1 MSSTL
6 HGARGHGAKAS
17 LFDSTSSFCEKCR
30 NIQWQKPH
38 PISNPD
44 IPPDGPDEWACDH
57 YESVAQLEQSARQG
71 CPLCHICSLHM
82 SAGDAIIGN
91 PYDWRLIFTVK
102 QPTVVFVLCF
112 SIISFTNGE
121 EMWRSVG
128 WIPIG
133 NTTFS
138 CVPQEW
144 LGATHRPENLNSDLG
159 KLVRGTIQPWM
170 NTCLAGEGSHSRC
183 RPDGTVPFSLPTRLI
198 DVGRPNADI
207 VRLVD
212 TAGQVNGRGRHDY
225 LILSYVW
232 GKGNKPARTTL
243 ANLKH
248 RQSGIMMKALPAS
261 IKDAIILTRAMG
273 IRYLWVD
280 AICIIQP
287 DGQKGDDKD
296 WQAEAPKMGAYYSNA
311 LCCIYASLAADSSDG
326 FLAERFSWR
335 FPLRPLYFAKPKS
348 APYQNPEG
356 PPEFFKIDI
365 PNGSDSINYDKM
377 QTMQRAWCLQEWLL
391 PQRKLHW
398 TKYGLF
404 WECCGVYGVSENN
417 PLDLPL
423 DVPDFWRPI
432 FSRPEGESFPE
443 SWFVVVTRYST
454 MKLTHETDR
463 LAAIQGIANRLC
475 DTYGDEYF
483 GGIFRS
489 YVVQGLTWSRTRNGF
504 NFRPNDLFPS
514 WSWASM
520 PTAQYKAFNPF
531 HEPIAKCFHFGPH
544 ITSTGIND
552 FDKSHNRSIGME
564 APLIHLEV
572 TADASHLE
580 YYGKGYYGNGPYAI
594 IQFASTTWPGAMIWL
609 IPDTPCMPMARLD
622 IMMLTRYVSTPD
634 RKEGGIELGK
644 IEYYGILVAKLAED
658 PNEQLDGILC
668 RRVGHIQLIVKIE
681 DDPPQF
687 DLRPSVLQENGSEDA
702 TKLIAKIGDRFAKYK
717 DLRQT
722 RALEVVPLGGYI
734 RG

>member
-1 MSSTL
+1 MN
-6 HGARGHGAKAS
+6 GARGHGAEAS
-17 LFDSTSSFCEKCR
+17 LFDSTSSFCKKCR

-57 YESVAQLEQSARQG
+57 YESLAQLEQSARQG
-71 CPLCHICSLHM
+71 CPLCHIFSLHM
-82 SAGDAIIGN
+82 IVGN
-91 PYDWRLIFTVK
+91 TDNPSKWRLIFTVR
-102 QPTVVFVLCF
+102 QPGVLYLLCF
-112 SIISFTNGE
+112 WVVSFTNGVRNGE
-121 EMWRSVG
+121 EQWHSVA
-128 WIPIG
+128 WIPIE

-138 CVPQEW
+138 QVQNER
-144 LGATHRPENLNSDLG
+144 LGATHRPNAKDLNSDLG

-170 NTCLAGEGSHSRC
+170 STCLNGEGSHSLC
-183 RPDGTVPFSLPTRLI
+183 RADGTVPFSLPTRLI
-198 DVGRPNADI
+198 DVGRSNAEI

-212 TAGQVNGRGRHDY
+212 TSRQVNGTGRHDY

-248 RQSGIMMKALPAS
+248 RQSGIMMNALPES

-326 FLAERFSWR
+326 FLAERFSGR

-348 APYQNPEG
+348 ALYQNPEG
-356 PPEFFKIDI
+356 PLEFFKIAV
-365 PNGSDSINYDKM
+365 PSGSDSINFDNM
-377 QTMQRAWCLQEWLL
+377 RTMKRAWCLQEWLL

-398 TKYGLF
+398 TRTGLF
-404 WECCGVYGVSENN
+404 WECCGVYGISENN
-417 PLDLPL
+417 PFGPPP

-483 GGIFRS
+483 GGVFRS
-489 YVVQGLTWSRTRNGF
+489 YVAQGLAWSRVRNAV

-520 PTAQYKAFNPF
+520 PGAQYNGFNPF
-531 HEPIAKCFHFGPH
+531 EKPIATCFHFGPH

-552 FDKSHNRSIGME
+552 FDEGHKRSIGVE

-572 TADASHLE
+572 KPDAGHLE
-580 YYGKGYYGNGPYAI
+580 YYGKGPYGI
-594 IQFASTTWPGAMIWL
+594 IRFSSATWPGAMIWL
-609 IPDTPCMPMARLD
+609 IPDTPCMPIARLD
-622 IMMLTRYVSTPD
+622 IMMLTRYLYTPD
-634 RKEGGIELGK
+634 RKGVNIEPGH
-644 IEYYGILVAKLAED
+644 IAYYGILVAKLAED
-658 PNEQLDGILC
+658 PNEQLVGILC
-668 RRVGHIQLIVKIE
+668 KRVGHIKIIVKIE
-681 DDPPQF
+681 DDRKMEHRRRRMI
-687 DLRPSVLQENGSEDA
+687 LR
-702 TKLIAKIGDRFAKYK
+702 
-717 DLRQT
+717 
-722 RALEVVPLGGYI
+722 
-734 RG
+734 